1 MIDIAIIN
9 GAVLPM
15 AGQPVINNGVVAIT
29 GNSQWEQHKTLIF
42 LTPRK

>member
-15 AGQPVINNGVVAIT
+15 AGRPVVNNGVVAIT
-29 GNSQWEQHKTLIF
+29 GNAKKIF
-42 LTPRK
+42 NIAIY